1 MNVKNLFSKWLFA
14 LLIVASIFA
23 LGSIDVFAGE
33 GTGGA
38 TQESLEYTIRNWRK
52 VMDSNYDEEAFWNVD
67 VLCSSSTK
75 SNQLVTDNTLDEETA
90 ADNKC
95 LAEDETIHKY
105 YVWKMIDGAQPFTKS
120 ISDAH
125 SSFSEYT
132 HLFSLAGTDS
142 GKGWREYTGKDV
154 RNENGKEV
162 YRKPQRDA
170 NGDIVKNKE
179 GKIMYD
185 APILGKMPAN
195 CEKCVTGDGTVDQW
209 DATKEGYT
217 NGNIQ
222 YVIVYLHR
230 MSRGFDLY
238 ENFRTED
245 VYDGSVSGT
254 NYDNVKTSSKAYYL
268 TDNNGAF
275 RVTNTILY
283 YNTVPHVLGTEGMG
297 QMIVAIMDEGT
308 GRPVPVKLN
317 KNATGF
323 SSVRTTLAVN
333 YDDSEIVK
341 KLQQAGGAQGVERYF
356 PYGGDSLQAD
366 YTTIWEAKEA
376 SHYKY
381 NAFIYQY
388 SEGGVTKSTT
398 IDERGGLGIA
408 IKAAGGPQYIAT
420 VEIALSETITQR
432 NSAYAFMSAYGTNG
446 GNYSTGNGITN
457 GNNTSPENTRGV
469 FYLSPRSVYYY
480 LNGNTASDI
489 RNSNTINVIKLRM
502 RSDVETNAS
511 GYKNLAT
518 NAVNNAK
525 GLNRNFKH
533 TFATYTRGACFT
545 KSGNRTD
552 CYERV
557 MFNYFNDI
565 DIQVINIDGNKYF
578 AYKLIPNT
586 ATCSDSSTICT
597 VKENN
602 GISTFYYSKNN
613 TSAGKKQYSNAEN
626 AWGVWTE

>member
-170 NGDIVKNKE
+170 SGNIVKNNE

-341 KLQQAGGAQGVERYF
+341 KLQQAGGSQGVERYF

-432 NSAYAFMSAYGTNG
+432 NSGYTDILSLVT
-446 GNYSTGNGITN
+446 TGD
-457 GNNTSPENTRGV
+457 P
-469 FYLSPRSVYYY
+469 
-480 LNGNTASDI
+480 
-489 RNSNTINVIKLRM
+489 K
-502 RSDVETNAS
+502 
-511 GYKNLAT
+511 
-518 NAVNNAK
+518 
-525 GLNRNFKH
+525 
-533 TFATYTRGACFT
+533 
-545 KSGNRTD
+545 
-552 CYERV
+552 
-557 MFNYFNDI
+557 
-565 DIQVINIDGNKYF
+565 
-578 AYKLIPNT
+578 
-586 ATCSDSSTICT
+586 
-597 VKENN
+597 
-602 GISTFYYSKNN
+602 
-613 TSAGKKQYSNAEN
+613 
-626 AWGVWTE
+626 